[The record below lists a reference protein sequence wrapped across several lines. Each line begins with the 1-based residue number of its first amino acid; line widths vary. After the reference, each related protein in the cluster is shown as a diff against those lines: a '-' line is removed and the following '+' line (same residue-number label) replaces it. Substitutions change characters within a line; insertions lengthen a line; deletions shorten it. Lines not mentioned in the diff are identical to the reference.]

1 VTIQVKFSVIITLQR
16 SPLNTEPPFAP
27 WTIPGSVLLTL
38 SALAIDNRIC
48 LHWHSMALRNHV
60 LDFSSRISFFSRR
73 DIFCGVFVDKNDPN
87 SKDLGNNAIDALAG

>member
-1 VTIQVKFSVIITLQR
+1 
-16 SPLNTEPPFAP
+16 
-27 WTIPGSVLLTL
+27 
-38 SALAIDNRIC
+38 
-48 LHWHSMALRNHV
+48 MALRNHV